1 MRNIIITTVISV
13 LFCIASVSAQN
24 SPLLK
29 GKDMY
34 DRFAAT
40 GQVEVDVQGFNYKY
54 SGDWLRFMKL
64 ENENTIS
71 FSRGNVTHSFDLRRV
86 VLLQEERNF
95 IKVFIR

>member
-1 MRNIIITTVISV
+1 MRNIIIATVIS
-13 LFCIASVSAQN
+13 LLSCIGSVSGQN
-24 SPLLK
+24 APLLK
-29 GKDMY
+29 GKDLY

-40 GQVEVDVQGFNYKY
+40 SLVEVDVQGFNYKY

-71 FSRGNVTHSFDLRRV
+71 FSRGSVTHSFDLRRV
-86 VLLQEERNF
+86 VLLQEERSF